1 MRNFSMPKGRKTAN
15 VYAGNVSE
23 KRYNPSRES
32 NFGGILVKQVRYAER
47 DYVDLEGRAHRL
59 DYYLLEE
66 PGQPCRFGVAV
77 LDRGGD
83 HASVRD
89 LTTRRE
95 RAEEVLELLA
105 RNLVTPVTLWDV
117 VQDLL

>member
-1 MRNFSMPKGRKTAN
+1 MAWRCWTG
-15 VYAGNVSE
+15 
-23 KRYNPSRES
+23 
-32 NFGGILVKQVRYAER
+32 
-47 DYVDLEGRAHRL
+47 
-59 DYYLLEE
+59 
-66 PGQPCRFGVAV
+66 
-77 LDRGGD
+77 GGD